1 MPQLVFLHGPG
12 AGGCAEAFRYQLD
25 YFPGSLAPTLP
36 GHRAGASCASV
47 ERYTEWVRGWLWAQ
61 GRHHDLV
68 LVGYTLGAC
77 IALQYGLDY
86 PEEVSALVLMTVA
99 MRPKYRAAGSVD
111 MRLQAAEEPA
121 VYEQWI
127 AAMQES
133 MRFVAP
139 ELREHPIA
147 CHQQVGPRSQHHD
160 LVVIDQF
167 DVRHRISTLI
177 PPLLLIRGADDPLV
191 LEEYERE
198 IHEAVPGSQYLTLRE
213 AGHFPMAEQPAAVNQ
228 AIATFLDTLGAFQ
241 APPQRGGLRPTV

>member
-25 YFPGSLAPTLP
+25 YFRGSLAPTLP
-36 GHRAGASCASV
+36 GHGAGASCASV

-86 PEEVSALVLMTVA
+86 PEEVRGLVLMTVA
-99 MRPKYRAAGSVD
+99 MRPKQRAPGSVD
-111 MRLQAAEEPA
+111 MRLRAAEEPA
-121 VYEQWI
+121 VYEQWT
-127 AAMQES
+127 AAMRES

-139 ELREHPIA
+139 ELRERLIA
-147 CHQQVGPRSQHHD
+147 CHHQVGPRSQHHD

-167 DVRHRISTLI
+167 DVRHRISALT
-177 PPLLLIRGADDPLV
+177 PPLLLIRGVDDPLAPA
-191 LEEYERE
+191 EYERE

-213 AGHFPMAEQPAAVNQ
+213 AGHFPMAEQPAAVNR
-228 AIATFLDTLGAFQ
+228 AIATFLDTLGACGSS
-241 APPQRGGLRPTV
+241 P